1 MSSGRGNAARGVPP
15 WVLRMF
21 AVFTLAMSLPTLAG
35 GSGTAAV
42 LGSPAPFSASPL
54 RATPVHELTPTVDP
68 ETETY
73 PERLERIETLTRPLL
88 PTPKSLEGVETRCA
102 SGDFTTLAVV
112 YDSIFDAVYDILP
125 PSMHASARAS
135 RIAAH
140 RDMRRLHIST
150 LAVTEHPLT
159 LGADDDDPALD
170 YRDPISQLLVSN
182 LLKIRDGRHTE
193 AIPLG
198 NITVIQAVETVW
210 LYMFTTVLVP
220 ARLLIGSA
228 PDLGSPFAGT
238 EADGL
243 AQFVT
248 YNWLIT
254 AFVFSSEFAVKALL
268 RATARTV
275 LEQCL
280 ARVTDEQRALAG
292 RASDTVHFDI
302 PIPPMVADIADHLA
316 LADVE
321 TCTPIGSLTLG
332 RLVRYVSAQAQE
344 NNPADAPRIRAETT
358 RILGAMRGIRIHH
371 NLIPLDPAEDRS
383 VGEMGA
389 SLFGSLIPVFG
400 GAPLDILLGIG
411 HNLGHGA
418 DPWETVSLDELTVS
432 KPITAA
438 HYAYKLALHL
448 IREVGNVIEPSIVG
462 DSPLRPTRLLVTALG
477 LPMTYGLV
485 TAHHVIRSMCLRVDD
500 TTGSGLG
507 AEANRRT
514 TTDSTP
520 RIKPTRKPE
529 ASRSSASRTSEPSRP
544 EESIRHPEPPRFA
557 IPGRN

>member
-1 MSSGRGNAARGVPP
+1 
-15 WVLRMF
+15 
-21 AVFTLAMSLPTLAG
+21 MSLPTLVGAT
-35 GSGTAAV
+35 STAVV
-42 LGSPAPFSASPL
+42 LGSMAPFSAPP

-73 PERLERIETLTRPLL
+73 PERLERIETLARPLL
-88 PTPKSLEGVETRCA
+88 PTPKSLEGAETRCA
-102 SGDFTTLAVV
+102 SGDFTTLTAV
-112 YDSIFDAVYDILP
+112 YDSVFDAVYDILP
-125 PSMHASARAS
+125 PSLRASARQS
-135 RIAAH
+135 RVAAH
-140 RDMRRLHIST
+140 RDMRSLHIST

-220 ARLLIGSA
+220 ARILIGST

-248 YNWLIT
+248 YNWLLS
-254 AFVFSSEFAVKALL
+254 AFVYSSEFAVKALL
-268 RATARTV
+268 RATAKTV
-275 LEQCL
+275 LDQCV
-280 ARVTDEQRALAG
+280 ARVTDEQRAQAG
-292 RASDTVHFDI
+292 RPSDTVRFDI
-302 PIPPMVADIADHLA
+302 PIPPMVSEIADHLA

-344 NNPADAPRIRAETT
+344 NNPADAARIRAETT
-358 RILGAMRGIRIHH
+358 RVLGVMRGIRIHH

-383 VGEMGA
+383 VGELGA
-389 SLFGSLIPVFG
+389 SLFGSLIPIFG

-448 IREVGNVIEPSIVG
+448 IREVGNVIEPSILG
-462 DSPLRPTRLLVTALG
+462 DSPLRPTRLLVTVLG

-507 AEANRRT
+507 AEANRRM

-520 RIKPTRKPE
+520 RARATRKPE
-529 ASRSSASRTSEPSRP
+529 SPRPTASRTSEANRP
-544 EESIRHPEPPRFA
+544 TTTIPNPQPPRFG
-557 IPGRN
+557 IPGLN

>member
-1 MSSGRGNAARGVPP
+1 
-15 WVLRMF
+15 
-21 AVFTLAMSLPTLAG
+21 MSLPTLTGAT
-35 GSGTAAV
+35 STAVV
-42 LGSPAPFSASPL
+42 LGSMAPFSAPP

-73 PERLERIETLTRPLL
+73 PERLERIETMSRPLL
-88 PTPKSLEGVETRCA
+88 PTPKSLEGAETRCA

-112 YDSIFDAVYDILP
+112 YDSVFDAVYEVLP
-125 PSMHASARAS
+125 PSLRAAARQS

-140 RDMRRLHIST
+140 RDMRRLHVST

-159 LGADDDDPALD
+159 LGADDDPALD

-210 LYMFTTVLVP
+210 LYLFTTVLIP
-220 ARLLIGSA
+220 ARVLAGST

-238 EADGL
+238 DADFL
-243 AQFVT
+243 APFVT
-248 YNWLIT
+248 YNWLIS

-268 RATARTV
+268 RATAKTV
-275 LEQCL
+275 LDQCV
-280 ARVTDEQRALAG
+280 ARVTDEQRAQAG
-292 RASDTVHFDI
+292 RPSDTVRFDI
-302 PIPPMVADIADHLA
+302 PIPPIVSEIADHLA

-344 NNPADAPRIRAETT
+344 NNPADAPAIRAETT
-358 RILGAMRGIRIHH
+358 RILGVMRGIRIHH

-462 DSPLRPTRLLVTALG
+462 DSPLRPTRLLVTVLG

-520 RIKPTRKPE
+520 RIEPTRKPE

>member
-1 MSSGRGNAARGVPP
+1 MSSGRGNAARRVQP
-15 WVLRMF
+15 WVLRIV
-21 AVFTLAMSLPTLAG
+21 AVFTLTMSLPTLAG
-35 GSGTAAV
+35 GTSTAAI
-42 LGSPAPFSASPL
+42 LGSTAPFSVSPL

-73 PERLERIETLTRPLL
+73 PERLERIDSLTRPLL
-88 PTPKSLEGVETRCA
+88 PTPKSLDSAETRCA
-102 SGDFTTLAVV
+102 SGDFTTLSVV
-112 YDSIFDAVYDILP
+112 YDSIFESVYDVLP
-125 PSMHASARAS
+125 PSLRASARAS

-140 RDMRRLHIST
+140 RDMSRLHIST

-182 LLKIRDGRHTE
+182 LLKIRDGRHAE

-210 LYMFTTVLVP
+210 LYIFTTVLIP
-220 ARLLIGSA
+220 ARLLVGSA

-238 EADGL
+238 DADGL

-248 YNWLIT
+248 YNWLIS
-254 AFVFSSEFAVKALL
+254 AFVFSAEFAVKALL
-268 RATARTV
+268 RATAKTV
-275 LEQCL
+275 LDQCV
-280 ARVTDEQRALAG
+280 ARVTEEQRAQAG
-292 RASDTVHFDI
+292 RPSDTVRFDI
-302 PIPPMVADIADHLA
+302 PIPPMVAEIADHLA

-332 RLVRYVSAQAQE
+332 RLVRYVSEQAQE
-344 NNPADAPRIRAETT
+344 NNPADAPPIRAETT
-358 RILGAMRGIRIHH
+358 RILGVMRGIRIHH
-371 NLIPLDPAEDRS
+371 NLIPLDPAEERS
-383 VGEMGA
+383 VGELGA

-448 IREVGNVIEPSIVG
+448 IREVGNVIEPSILG
-462 DSPLRPTRLLVTALG
+462 DSPLRPTRLLVTVLG

-485 TAHHVIRSMCLRVDD
+485 TAHHVIRSMCLRADD
-500 TTGSGLG
+500 TSGSGLG
-507 AEANRRT
+507 AEANRRMA
-514 TTDSTP
+514 TDSTP
-520 RIKPTRKPE
+520 RPGTTRNRESP
-529 ASRSSASRTSEPSRP
+529 RPSASRRSERPRATS
-544 EESIRHPEPPRFA
+544 SIPHPEPPRFG
-557 IPGRN
+557 IPGLN